1 MRFPAPTV
9 GGRINPQ
16 KWLRKLHAWTGL
28 ALATVVLLFAVT
40 GFLLNHRDVMK
51 IPALQ
56 RQEVREL
63 VSLADMPAT
72 PQALLVQLALPLD
85 PELGK
90 LRTTVEAAREM
101 EWEGRRVRQPER
113 WRISHDTPS
122 LSTRVEYWVG
132 GSQAEVVRTKP
143 NLWLHLARLHMAIGT
158 GPGWILL
165 ADAVAIALAALSL
178 SGFWLWG
185 RLHGSALRLGVLA
198 LGGGALVVTLA
209 LLAG

>member
-1 MRFPAPTV
+1 MNAPRQSAARPNV
-9 GGRINPQ
+9 Q
-16 KWLRKLHAWTGL
+16 KWLRRLHAWIGL
-28 ALATVVLLFAVT
+28 TLATVVLLFAVT

-56 RQEVREL
+56 REEVREL
-63 VSLADMPAT
+63 VTLAEAPAT
-72 PQALLVQLALPLD
+72 PQALLAQLALPLD

-90 LRTTVEAAREM
+90 LRTTVEAAREV
-101 EWEGRRVRQPER
+101 EWDGRRVRQPER
-113 WRISHDTPS
+113 WRITHDTPS
-122 LSTRVEYWVG
+122 LSTRVEYWAG
-132 GSQAEVVRTKP
+132 AGQAEVVRTKP

-158 GPGWILL
+158 GAGWILL
-165 ADAVAIALAALSL
+165 ADAVAIALALLSL

-185 RLHGSALRLGVLA
+185 RLHGSTLRLGALS